1 MSMQYDKISIEVDHA
16 TAELL
21 IRLGDLLRLG
31 QYRQLQSAQQVF
43 TQLNNKVEQAAHDL
57 QKLKQRKGLRAV

>member
-1 MSMQYDKISIEVDHA
+1 MMQYDKIGIEVDHA

-31 QYRQLQSAQQVF
+31 QYQQLQRAQQVF
-43 TQLNNKVEQAAHDL
+43 TQLDARVQQTGQEL
-57 QKLKQRKGLRAV
+57 EKLKQRKGMRVVR

>member
-21 IRLGDLLRLG
+21 IRLGDLLRLE
-31 QYRQLQSAQQVF
+31 QYRQLQSAQQLF
-43 TQLNNKVEQAAHDL
+43 TRLSNKVEQAAQDV
-57 QKLKQRKGLRAV
+57 KNLKERKGLRAV